1 MANEIKLHRSLKH
14 ENIVQFIHSFEGKI
28 FKVVH
33 SYQGYNKNQHIAV
46 DVYCILISRSKTD
59 FLPTT

>member
-28 FKVVH
+28 IKDSTLDGGHFAWIIIEMITI
-33 SYQGYNKNQHIAV
+33 G
-46 DVYCILISRSKTD
+46 KT
-59 FLPTT
+59 